1 MRRCLACGAHFS
13 SRATNCSACGLGPT
27 VVDGFSAYAPNFAH
41 EGGGFKASYFS
52 ELAQLEEANFWFRAR
67 NRLIIWALQ
76 TYCSNARSILE
87 VGCGT
92 GYVLS
97 GIAQA
102 FPLAS
107 LSGSEIFTAGLG
119 FAVDRLRTVNFMQM
133 DARNIPFYEEFDVI
147 GAFDV
152 LEHIEEDELVL
163 SQIHEAL
170 KPNGHMIL
178 TVPQH
183 AWLWSAVDEYACHVR
198 RYEAQELRRKIEKA
212 GFEVVRTTSFVT
224 TLLFPMM
231 LSRLLQRK
239 GKSKSFDAAAELKI
253 APWLNELFFQLLR
266 SELAL
271 IRKGVNLPV
280 GGSRLVIARKV

>member
-13 SRATNCSACGLGPT
+13 SQATRCSACGLGPI

-41 EGGGFKASYFS
+41 EGSGFKASYFS
-52 ELAQLEEANFWFRAR
+52 ELAQLEEANFWFRTR

-76 TYCSNARSILE
+76 TYCPNAHSILE

-97 GIAQA
+97 GISGA
-102 FPLAS
+102 FPRAS

-119 FAVDRLRTVNFMQM
+119 FAEGRLPTANFLQM
-133 DARNIPFYEEFDVI
+133 DARNIPFYEEFDVV

-152 LEHIEEDELVL
+152 LEHIVEDELVL

-198 RYEAQELRRKIEKA
+198 RYESAELRRKIEKS

-224 TLLFPMM
+224 TLLLPMI

-239 GKSKSFDAAAELKI
+239 GGSK
-253 APWLNELFFQLLR
+253 
-266 SELAL
+266 
-271 IRKGVNLPV
+271 
-280 GGSRLVIARKV
+280 